1 MKEEMLTLDRM
12 VMIGAAGRNC
22 GKTSLALALI
32 KAWRGRFPMIALKVT
47 TIHDAGGSCVRGHEG
62 CGTCTRIKGSFDL
75 VEETEEQGDKDTR
88 KLLASGV
95 GRVFWL
101 RCHKEHLTEGIE
113 YFLSQ
118 ISRDAV
124 IICESN
130 SLREVVK
137 PGRFIMLKNPED
149 TSVKPSAAAVM
160 DLVDDVVEN
169 DFGEELERFARGM
182 IAPVFA

>member
-1 MKEEMLTLDRM
+1 MKEELLNLDRM

-32 KAWRGRFPMIALKVT
+32 KAWRGRFPMVALKVT
-47 TIHDAGGSCVRGHEG
+47 TIHDAGGSCVRGHAG

-88 KLLASGV
+88 KLLVSGV

-101 RCHKEHLTEGIE
+101 RCHKEHLAEGIE
-113 YFLSQ
+113 YFLSRV
-118 ISRDAV
+118 SEDAV

-130 SLREVVK
+130 SLRGVVK
-137 PGRFIMLKNPED
+137 PGRFIMLKSPED

-160 DLVDDVVEN
+160 DLADAVIEN
-169 DFGEELERFARGM
+169 DFGQGLERFAMGVS
-182 IAPVFA
+182 APAFA

>member
-1 MKEEMLTLDRM
+1 MNNELLTLDRM

-47 TIHDAGGSCVRGHEG
+47 TIHDAGGSCVRGHAG

-101 RCHKEHLTEGIE
+101 RCHKEHLAEGIK
-113 YFLSQ
+113 YFLS
-118 ISRDAV
+118 RVPEDAV

-149 TSVKPSAAAVM
+149 TSVKTSAVAVM
-160 DLVDDVVEN
+160 DLADDVVEN
-169 DFGEELERFARGM
+169 DFGEGLERFAM
-182 IAPVFA
+182 NMSAPAFA

>member
-1 MKEEMLTLDRM
+1 MKEELLTLDRM

-47 TIHDAGGSCVRGHEG
+47 TIHDAGGSCVRGHAG

-101 RCHKEHLTEGIE
+101 RCHKEHLAEGIE
-113 YFLSQ
+113 HFLS
-118 ISRDAV
+118 RVPDDAV

-160 DLVDDVVEN
+160 ELADDVVEN
-169 DFGEELERFARGM
+169 DFGEELERFAMGLS
-182 IAPVFA
+182 APAFA

>member
-1 MKEEMLTLDRM
+1 MSKEMLALDRM

-32 KAWRGRFPMIALKVT
+32 KAWRGRFPMVVLKVT

-75 VEETEEQGDKDTR
+75 MEERESQGEKDTR
-88 KLLASGV
+88 KLLASGA
-95 GRVFWL
+95 GRVLWL
-101 RCHKEHLTEGIE
+101 RCHKEHLAEGIRH
-113 YFLSQ
+113 FLTQ
-118 ISRDAV
+118 IPEDAV

-149 TSVKPSAAAVM
+149 KSVKPSAAAVM
-160 DLVDDVVEN
+160 ALADDVVAN
-169 DFGEELERFARGM
+169 DFGEGLERFAMNLEVPGL
-182 IAPVFA
+182 V